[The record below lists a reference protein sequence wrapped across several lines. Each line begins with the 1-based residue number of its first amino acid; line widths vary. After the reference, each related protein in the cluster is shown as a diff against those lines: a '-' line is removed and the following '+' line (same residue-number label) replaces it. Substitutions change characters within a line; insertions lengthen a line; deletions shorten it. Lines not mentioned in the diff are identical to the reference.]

1 MTTAFQTVIDNAE
14 TISINKKRKVSQT
27 VSRDGTV
34 KATSLGGQVYEFVV
48 KLPDGPA
55 WTQYRPLIERLEAL
69 DRTTAGVVR
78 INRPGQSWLSG
89 YQGNYASVTSITA
102 NFVSGNTINL
112 VSGPVLN
119 TGFKFRAGDF
129 IQLGTTGKV
138 YSVAADVPANSSIVT
153 LNRPVRDS
161 TGTYSLVV
169 GQNVSWNVVCIEF
182 PQWNI
187 FSRNQVGWSGSFRFA
202 EVL

>member
-1 MTTAFQTVIDNAE
+1 MTTAFQTVFDYAE
-14 TISINKKRKVSQT
+14 SISINKRRKVAQT
-27 VSRDGTV
+27 TSRDGV
-34 KATSLGGQVYEFVV
+34 VRSTSLGGQAWEFEVA
-48 KLPDGPA
+48 LPDGMP
-55 WTQYRPLIERLEAL
+55 WTTMRPLIEQMEAL

-78 INRPGQSWLSG
+78 INRSGQSWLSG

-102 NFVSGNTINL
+102 SFTSGNTISL
-112 VSGPVLN
+112 VSGPVIT
-119 TGFKFRAGDF
+119 TGFKFKAGDF

-138 YSVAADVPANSSIVT
+138 YSVAADVPATSSVVT

-161 TGTYSLVV
+161 TGTYSLIV
-169 GQNVSWNVVCIEF
+169 GQSVSWSVVCVEF